1 MTRQVIVSFLLSTAL
16 AGGCGGSGGSTA
28 PRRVVVDPALGAIGP
43 RALDALQAAM
53 AQLLWPDNLASELRI
68 VADTGTKLDGY
79 VNSGDRSVLH
89 LGPQWINA
97 YPDATTTDLH
107 LRVLVAHELGHML
120 GRDGHLTCDGD
131 ANVMAQNCLPVDAR
145 YSARDIVFI
154 CTATTGGIC
163 RR

>member
-1 MTRQVIVSFLLSTAL
+1 MRRLRACVFAALLV
-16 AGGCGGSGGSTA
+16 GCGGAGGAGPA

-43 RALDALQAAM
+43 RALVALQAAL
-53 AQLLWPDNLASELRI
+53 AQLLWPDNLASEVRI

-97 YPDATTTDLH
+97 YPDAMTTDLH

-120 GRDGHLTCDGD
+120 GRDGHLTCDSD
-131 ANVMAQNCLPVDAR
+131 TNVMAQNCLPADAR
-145 YSARDIVFI
+145 YSAQDIAFI
-154 CTATTGGIC
+154 CTATTGGVC

>member
-1 MTRQVIVSFLLSTAL
+1 MKRLLACAVAVAL
-16 AGGCGGSGGSTA
+16 AGCGGVGSGPV

-43 RALDALQAAM
+43 RALAAMQAAM
-53 AQLLWPDNLASELRI
+53 VQLSWPDNLATEVRI
-68 VADTGTKLDGY
+68 VADTTTKLDGY
-79 VNSGDRSVLH
+79 VDSGDRSVLH

-97 YPDATTTDLH
+97 YPDAATTDLH

-120 GRDGHLTCDGD
+120 GRSGHLVCDGD
-131 ANVMAQNCLPVDAR
+131 ANVMAQNCLPADAR
-145 YSARDIVFI
+145 YSAQDIAFI